1 MPASWGMELAGLSTV
16 LDVFEDLQVSHGSDN
31 VVYVTGTDQEYA
43 IHLEFG
49 TSRMPAYPFVRP
61 AVNQLKRSPE
71 KFVAKNTQT
80 TLWGAA
86 EKGTNALTRTI
97 AFALEAQITKNA
109 TAGRS
114 GDRSPGTD
122 PDHPQRQTGDLA
134 GDIRT
139 QRVR

>member
-1 MPASWGMELAGLSTV
+1 MAGDWGMQLSGLANI
-16 LDVFEDLQVSHGSDN
+16 LDAFDALQVSFDGDDT
-31 VVYVTGTDQEYA
+31 VYVAGTDQEYA

-49 TSRMPAYPFVRP
+49 TSKMPSYPFVRP
-61 AVNQLKRSPE
+61 AVDELKRNPE
-71 KFVAKNTQT
+71 TFVAKNTKT
-80 TLWGAA
+80 TLWEKA
-86 EKGTNALTRTI
+86 EQGMRPLVKTI
-97 AFALEAQITKNA
+97 ALSLEAQITKNA

-134 GDIRT
+134 GDIST